1 MANIVDAEDFVKK
14 ATVVSDEPEAVE
26 EYASLA
32 EEEAEAP
39 PAEEAVEAVE
49 EESDADDL
57 PEKYAGKSTAE
68 IARMHQE
75 LEKRLGQQ
83 SQEVGE
89 LRRHFD
95 DYVQTSISAQ
105 QSSAPEAPVEEV
117 DFFADP
123 AAAVARAIE
132 NHPTLQQAQA
142 VAADMAKSQ
151 ALAKL
156 KASHPDMD
164 TVLQD
169 TGFQEWVKKS
179 EIRTQMYKDADQR
192 YDFAKAD
199 ELLNLYKERATV
211 VEQTKA
217 VEKQAQKNE
226 IKKASTGTA
235 RSNPEGA
242 SPKKVYRRRDII
254 ELMNSDPKRYEALMP
269 EIMKAYSEG
278 RVK

>member
-14 ATVVSDEPEAVE
+14 ATVVSDEPESIE
-26 EYASLA
+26 EYATLT

-39 PAEEAVEAVE
+39 PVEEAPEVVE

-95 DYVQTSISAQ
+95 EYVQTSISAQ

-123 AAAVARAIE
+123 AAAVAQAIE

-142 VAADMAKSQ
+142 VAAEMAKSQ

-199 ELLNLYKERATV
+199 ELLNLYKERASV

-254 ELMNSDPKRYEALMP
+254 ELMNTDPKRYEALMP